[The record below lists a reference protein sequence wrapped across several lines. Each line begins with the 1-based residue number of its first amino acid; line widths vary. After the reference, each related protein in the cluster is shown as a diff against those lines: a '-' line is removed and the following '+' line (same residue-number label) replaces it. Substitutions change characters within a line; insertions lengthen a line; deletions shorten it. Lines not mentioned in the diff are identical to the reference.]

1 MGKHVG
7 TTQNLYRLCI
17 FYIRENL
24 TGLLR
29 QWRTRSTQQREG
41 NMNTISI
48 TNPETNDTITYTEAE
63 VLRFIQTNTA
73 LRKFERDTIYKV
85 RDFFSE
91 GEWEDNA
98 TTFTRDEVNTLLRSI
113 GAEPIRAMWTA
124 TINITATVTGYEA
137 EDENDA
143 INCIENDVEL
153 NIGSGDI
160 SLDTIEVSDVEVD
173 E

>member
-1 MGKHVG
+1 MHF
-7 TTQNLYRLCI
+7 LYKGH
-17 FYIRENL
+17 L

-29 QWRTRSTQQREG
+29 QWRTRSAQQREG
-41 NMNTISI
+41 TMNTISI

-173 E
+173 D